1 MISKFMIIISRWLHL
16 LLCVCVCFK
25 SEAKHNK
32 LCLFVEVLIDCYWQL
47 IDQLPAKY
55 GLIAT
60 IHLVYLMVEPFDLLK
75 RHVTIVYTRLL
86 VILNFFVILSKESY
100 SKLATT
106 RTLHNEH
113 YYCIARVSVALLM
126 ENNVMSVLVYQVATH
141 RRWRFMW
148 KHWNLWCFLHN
159 RTCTAFRQPALN
171 TEFIKYILLL

>member
-1 MISKFMIIISRWLHL
+1 
-16 LLCVCVCFK
+16 
-25 SEAKHNK
+25 
-32 LCLFVEVLIDCYWQL
+32 
-47 IDQLPAKY
+47 
-55 GLIAT
+55 
-60 IHLVYLMVEPFDLLK
+60 MVEPFDLLK

-141 RRWRFMW
+141 RR
-148 KHWNLWCFLHN
+148 
-159 RTCTAFRQPALN
+159 
-171 TEFIKYILLL
+171 